1 MRLVEFV
8 TEAGGKFI
16 FGRGGKPGG
25 SHKGRVTRKF
35 RCTSG
40 PRKGR
45 IVAKAAT
52 CHAPRNVKASRTL
65 TKTKR
70 SKAPTIK
77 VKSSRTKR
85 ANPYSKRL
93 SNINIGYRTQKKK
106 SKGKRI

>member
-25 SHKGRVTRKF
+25 SHKGKVTRKF

-45 IVAKAAT
+45 IVAKMST
-52 CHAPRNVKASRTL
+52 CHAPIDA
-65 TKTKR
+65 
-70 SKAPTIK
+70 
-77 VKSSRTKR
+77 
-85 ANPYSKRL
+85 
-93 SNINIGYRTQKKK
+93 QKKK
-106 SKGKRI
+106 TMTVTRARKPKASAKKAMFTKKGSGISRAVMRKNKAKRAVVPKRKK

>member
-25 SHKGRVTRKF
+25 SNKGRVTRKF

-45 IVAKAAT
+45 IVAKMST
-52 CHAPRNVKASRTL
+52 CHAPIDVSKKKTMTVTRARKPKLAATKAKFTKKGSGISRAVL
-65 TKTKR
+65 SKNRAKTARKP
-70 SKAPTIK
+70 KAP
-77 VKSSRTKR
+77 KR
-85 ANPYSKRL
+85 K
-93 SNINIGYRTQKKK
+93 
-106 SKGKRI
+106 

>member
-25 SHKGRVTRKF
+25 SHKGTVTRKF

-45 IVAKAAT
+45 IVAKMST
-52 CHAPRNVKASRTL
+52 CHAP
-65 TKTKR
+65 
-70 SKAPTIK
+70 ID
-77 VKSSRTKR
+77 
-85 ANPYSKRL
+85 
-93 SNINIGYRTQKKK
+93 TQKKK
-106 SKGKRI
+106 TMTVTRARKPKAAAKKAMFTKKGSGISRAVLNKNRAKKAVKPKGRK

>member
-25 SHKGRVTRKF
+25 SHKGKITRKF

-45 IVAKAAT
+45 IVAKMST
-52 CHAPRNVKASRTL
+52 CHAPIDA
-65 TKTKR
+65 
-70 SKAPTIK
+70 
-77 VKSSRTKR
+77 
-85 ANPYSKRL
+85 
-93 SNINIGYRTQKKK
+93 QKKK
-106 SKGKRI
+106 IMTVTRARKPKLAAIKSKFTKKGSGVTRAISRKNKQLAGRKRFKN

>member
-25 SHKGRVTRKF
+25 SHKGKITRKF

-45 IVAKAAT
+45 IVAKMST
-52 CHAPRNVKASRTL
+52 CHAPIDA
-65 TKTKR
+65 
-70 SKAPTIK
+70 
-77 VKSSRTKR
+77 
-85 ANPYSKRL
+85 
-93 SNINIGYRTQKKK
+93 QKKK
-106 SKGKRI
+106 TMTVTRARKPKLAAIKSKFTKKGSGVTRAISRKNKQLAGKRRFKN

>member
-25 SHKGRVTRKF
+25 SHKGTVTRKF

-45 IVAKAAT
+45 IVAKMST
-52 CHAPRNVKASRTL
+52 CHAPIDTQKKKRMTVT
-65 TKTKR
+65 R
-70 SKAPTIK
+70 SKAPKLTAKKAMFTKKGSGISRAVLNKNRAKAPK
-77 VKSSRTKR
+77 VPRR
-85 ANPYSKRL
+85 
-93 SNINIGYRTQKKK
+93 KK
-106 SKGKRI
+106 

>member
-25 SHKGRVTRKF
+25 SHKGKITRKF

-45 IVAKAAT
+45 IVAKMST
-52 CHAPRNVKASRTL
+52 CHAPIDA
-65 TKTKR
+65 
-70 SKAPTIK
+70 
-77 VKSSRTKR
+77 
-85 ANPYSKRL
+85 
-93 SNINIGYRTQKKK
+93 QKKK
-106 SKGKRI
+106 TMTVTRARKPKLAAIKSKFTKKGSGVTRAISRKNKQLSGKRRFKN

>member
-25 SHKGRVTRKF
+25 SHKGKVTRKF

-45 IVAKAAT
+45 IVAKMST
-52 CHAPRNVKASRTL
+52 CHAPIDAQKKKRMTVT
-65 TKTKR
+65 R
-70 SKAPTIK
+70 SKAPKLTAKKAMFTNTGSGI
-77 VKSSRTKR
+77 SRAVLNKNR
-85 ANPYSKRL
+85 A
-93 SNINIGYRTQKKK
+93 KKAVTP
-106 SKGKRI
+106 KGRK

>member
-25 SHKGRVTRKF
+25 SHKGKVTRKF

-45 IVAKAAT
+45 IVAKMST
-52 CHAPRNVKASRTL
+52 CHAPIDAQKKKRMTVT
-65 TKTKR
+65 R
-70 SKAPTIK
+70 SKAPKLTAKKAMFTKKGSGISRAVLNK
-77 VKSSRTKR
+77 NRAKKAVK
-85 ANPYSKRL
+85 P
-93 SNINIGYRTQKKK
+93 
-106 SKGKRI
+106 KGRK

>member
-25 SHKGRVTRKF
+25 SHKGKVTRKF

-45 IVAKAAT
+45 IVAKMST
-52 CHAPRNVKASRTL
+52 CHAPIDAQKKKRMTVT
-65 TKTKR
+65 R
-70 SKAPTIK
+70 SKAPKLTAKKAMFTKKGSGI
-77 VKSSRTKR
+77 SRAVLNKNR
-85 ANPYSKRL
+85 AKAPRVP
-93 SNINIGYRTQKKK
+93 RRKK
-106 SKGKRI
+106 